1 MSVPNTNTE
10 GGKKK
15 DEYTC
20 SEKDDILIE
29 LTHKQPLQWRRSS
42 VVETALV
49 SDLDS
54 APNEMLHL
62 GLVI

>member
-1 MSVPNTNTE
+1 MNTHVLCIHTQ
-10 GGKKK
+10 
-15 DEYTC
+15 
-20 SEKDDILIE
+20 IE
-29 LTHKQPLQWRRSS
+29 LTYKQPLQWRRSS